1 MPQQRSRGRPPHPD
15 LLTPAEWEVLD
26 WLRHGVSRREIA
38 RRRRTSIDAVKYHVA
53 NITAKLGVQGGS
65 AALRLWPGLPATAAL
80 ASGLSPSS
88 RKESPMSSTALR
100 LGPIAQVP
108 LYARDVPRTEAFYR
122 DTLGL
127 PHVFTFGD
135 LMFFDMGGVRL
146 YLHADEEKWR
156 PGSVLYFLVDDIQAA
171 FEELKGRGVKFT
183 GAPHKIFTDD
193 TTGVEEWLAFFDD
206 SEGNM
211 LAITSRVT
219 PAA

>member
-1 MPQQRSRGRPPHPD
+1 MPHQRGRGRPPHPD
-15 LLTPAEWEVLD
+15 VLTPAEWEVLD

-53 NITAKLGVQGGS
+53 NIAAKLGVEGGT
-65 AALRLWPGLPATAAL
+65 AGLRLWPGHPATGAAT
-80 ASGLSPSS
+80 PRTT

-100 LGPIAQVP
+100 LGPIAQVS
-108 LYARDVPRTEAFYR
+108 LYGRDVARAEGFYR

-135 LMFFDMGGVRL
+135 LAFFDMGGVRL
-146 YLHADEEKWR
+146 YLHAVDDEKWR

-171 FEELKGRGVKFT
+171 FEELGRRGVKFS
-183 GAPHKIFTDD
+183 GAPHRIFTDD

-211 LAITSRVT
+211 LAITSRVA

>member
-1 MPQQRSRGRPPHPD
+1 VPQQRTRGRPPHPD
-15 LLTPAEWEVLD
+15 VLTPAEWEVLD
-26 WLRHGVSRREIA
+26 WLRHGVTRQEIA
-38 RRRRTSIDAVKYHVA
+38 RRRGTSIDAVKYHIA
-53 NITAKLGVQGGS
+53 NITAKLGVEGGT
-65 AALRLWPGLPATAAL
+65 ATLRLWPGHPVPGAPT
-80 ASGLSPSS
+80 S
-88 RKESPMSSTALR
+88 RKETSMSSTALR
-100 LGPIAQVP
+100 LGPIAQVS
-108 LYARDVPRTEAFYR
+108 LYARDVARTEAFYR

-127 PHVFTFGD
+127 RHVFTFGD

-156 PGSVLYFLVDDIQAA
+156 PGSVLYFLVDDIGAA
-171 FEELKGRGVKFT
+171 FEELKARGVKFT

-211 LAITSRVT
+211 LAITSRVA

>member
-1 MPQQRSRGRPPHPD
+1 VPQQRSRGRPRHPD
-15 LLTPAEWEVLD
+15 VLTPAEWEVLD

-38 RRRRTSIDAVKYHVA
+38 RRRRTGIDAVKYHVA
-53 NITAKLGVQGGS
+53 NISAKLGVEGGS
-65 AALRLWPGLPATAAL
+65 AALRLWPGHPSTGALP
-80 ASGLSPSS
+80 S
-88 RKESPMSSTALR
+88 REESPMSSTALR
-100 LGPIAQVP
+100 LGPIAQVS
-108 LYARDVPRTEAFYR
+108 LYARDVARTEAFYR

-127 PHVFTFGD
+127 RHVFTYGG
-135 LMFFDMGGVRL
+135 LMFFDMGCVRL

-219 PAA
+219 PGA